1 MVFKTMN
8 LDQITLCV
16 GVDRQEKMKA
26 ASVLGGEEK
35 IPANKTE
42 KRLLEIKDKTKG
54 VWASENSSFK
64 GCLGKRN

>member
-1 MVFKTMN
+1 
-8 LDQITLCV
+8 
-16 GVDRQEKMKA
+16 MKA
-26 ASVLGGEEK
+26 ASVLRGEEK

-64 GCLGKRN
+64 DCLGKRN